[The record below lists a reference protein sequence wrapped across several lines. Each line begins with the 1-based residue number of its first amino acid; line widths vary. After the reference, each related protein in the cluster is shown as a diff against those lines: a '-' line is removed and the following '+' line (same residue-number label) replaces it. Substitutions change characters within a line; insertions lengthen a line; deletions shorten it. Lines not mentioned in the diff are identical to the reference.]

1 MILRGQNCVNFAST
15 SGTVSGLRNES
26 AAAPTIAPNAAVT
39 FGSSVKSPAYRE
51 GDRKGDEKEGRMHT
65 E

>member
-1 MILRGQNCVNFAST
+1 M
-15 SGTVSGLRNES
+15 RNES
-26 AAAPTIAPNAAVT
+26 AAAATIAPNAAVT